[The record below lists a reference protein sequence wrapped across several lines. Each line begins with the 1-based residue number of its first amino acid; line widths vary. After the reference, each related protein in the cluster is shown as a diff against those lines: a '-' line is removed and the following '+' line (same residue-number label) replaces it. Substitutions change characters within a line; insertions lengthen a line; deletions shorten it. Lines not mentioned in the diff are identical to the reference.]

1 MKNSE
6 TGELLVVGKGSLSIA
21 LKKRPRK
28 VSIRFVGDC
37 DPTPCNVPVSADSV
51 EASIVERG
59 GGFLRRAHYLLV
71 VKWEVSSER
80 AVVWETFE

>member
-28 VSIRFVGDC
+28 ASIRFVGDC
-37 DPTPCNVPVSADSV
+37 DPTPCNIPVSVDSV
-51 EASIVERG
+51 EGSIVEKG
-59 GGFLRRAHYLLV
+59 AGFLRRSHYLLV
-71 VKWEVSSER
+71 IRWDVSSER